1 MQCNPRPGGPDES
14 PPKEAGQDQGKDR
27 KSLSHFNLDQ
37 EVRTSLLNLQVQ
49 ELLSNLCRSSQPSLR
64 SRTSY
69 LTPHCP
75 AEIATDSEVALQP

>member
-37 EVRTSLLNLQVQ
+37 EMPFRHTISLPMRLGTQSHWAIH
-49 ELLSNLCRSSQPSLR
+49 ECSLFSTVYDIR
-64 SRTSY
+64 DYNESY
-69 LTPHCP
+69 
-75 AEIATDSEVALQP
+75 ERR